1 MFLIIGFLTNQ
12 ILSIVEFQIETK
24 GIFSLVGVLTIFLKC
39 HLEMANLE
47 KLIFVN
53 KNWLNDPRVDYK
65 SSFNLVE
72 LIEKDLHLKEYL
84 K

>member
-1 MFLIIGFLTNQ
+1 MFLIIGFLTNH

-24 GIFSLVGVLTIFLKC
+24 GIFFLVGVLTIFFKC
-39 HLEMANLE
+39 RLEMTNLE

-65 SSFNLVE
+65 SFKYLVE
-72 LIEKDLHLKEYL
+72 LIEKDLQLKEDL